1 MNRRFV
7 TLALCLLAFSLAGA
21 GFARDKSGKP
31 GPLTGTWN
39 CTSHGG
45 SRGDLEFTLTLE
57 QDKDTVTGNVT
68 SPIGSAELT
77 NATYKDKALE
87 IHIDSGQSEYVITGK
102 LKDGKLSGEWAHGD
116 EKGAWEGKKEAPAK
130 K

>member
-7 TLALCLLAFSLAGA
+7 TLAFCLLAFSLASA
-21 GFARDKSGKP
+21 GFAKDKSGKP

-39 CTSHGG
+39 CTSHGS
-45 SRGDLEFTLTLE
+45 SRGDMEFTLTLE
-57 QDKDTVTGNVT
+57 QVKESVTGNVT

-77 NATYKDKALE
+77 TATYKDKTLE
-87 IHIDSGQSEYVITGK
+87 IHIESDQSEYVLTGK
-102 LKDGKLSGEWAHGD
+102 LNGGKLSGEWTHGD
-116 EKGAWEGKKEAPAK
+116 EKGTWDGKKEAPAK